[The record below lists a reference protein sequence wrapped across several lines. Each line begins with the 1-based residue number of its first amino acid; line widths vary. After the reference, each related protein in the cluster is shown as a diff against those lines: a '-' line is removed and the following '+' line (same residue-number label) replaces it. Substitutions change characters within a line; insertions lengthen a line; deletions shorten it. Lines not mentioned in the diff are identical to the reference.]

1 MAEVLLSA
9 RQTEETATE
18 QAPRLVDPKELRVA
32 RGVVKWFN
40 QVSDYGYVAC
50 DQGGPDRY
58 VRGEN
63 ITGGSSMLLA
73 GSRVEF
79 EPREGGMGPEA
90 INVCPLPLIRDRSSG
105 SCRTIAEAGVV

>member
-1 MAEVLLSA
+1 MAEVLLA
-9 RQTEETATE
+9 ACQTEETATE
-18 QAPRLVDPKELRVA
+18 PVARPVGPKGLRVA
-32 RGVVKWFN
+32 SGVVKWFN
-40 QVSDYGYVAC
+40 QVSDYGYIAC

-63 ITGGSSMLLA
+63 IAGASSMLLA

-90 INVCPLPLIRDRSSG
+90 INVRSLPPN
-105 SCRTIAEAGVV
+105 TTQE